1 MRCYDCRCEKS
12 KSIFLGA
19 KACLKIEK
27 IQLGSKKV
35 LVRKRPRSCSKKMP
49 EKFAL
54 ESEVRKKKFGLR
66 ICKILNTSSKQ

>member
-1 MRCYDCRCEKS
+1 MRYYDYRCEK
-12 KSIFLGA
+12 IFLGA

-54 ESEVRKKKFGLR
+54 KSKVRKKKFGLR
-66 ICKILNTSSKQ
+66 ICKILNTSPKQ

>member
-1 MRCYDCRCEKS
+1 MRCYDYRCK
-12 KSIFLGA
+12 KTFLGT

-35 LVRKRPRSCSKKMP
+35 LVRKRQRSCSKKMP

-54 ESEVRKKKFGLR
+54 ESEVEKKSLDCAFVKY
-66 ICKILNTSSKQ
+66 